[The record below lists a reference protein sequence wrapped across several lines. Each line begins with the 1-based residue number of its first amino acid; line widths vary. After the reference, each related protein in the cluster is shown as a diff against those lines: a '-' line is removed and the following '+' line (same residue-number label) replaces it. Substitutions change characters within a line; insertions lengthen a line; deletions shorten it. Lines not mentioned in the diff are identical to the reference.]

1 MSADAETAHQIRG
14 IVARAAQRSSNDKGG
29 SQTANVEVH
38 RHVDRT
44 DVEILTPFGFASRS
58 PPGGEM
64 VVLAVGGDQGDLV
77 GLPTSA
83 PGNRLGGLEEG
94 EAAMHN
100 LKGDRVHVKADGS
113 VENTSRKRVK
123 LKVKTATIE
132 VLEDRIIGKL
142 GEAADAPRVVV
153 RPNYAKLRCGAHWF
167 VVKADGI
174 FCSVAPV
181 VGPDPEPAV

>member
-29 SQTANVEVH
+29 SQTATVEVH

-100 LKGDRVHVKADGS
+100 LKGDRVHVKKDGS
-113 VENTSRKRVK
+113 VETTSRKRVK
-123 LKVKTATIE
+123 DKVKDVTVE
-132 VLEDRIIGKL
+132 VLEDRVVIRIGE
-142 GEAADAPRVVV
+142 GAMAPRVVV
-153 RPNYAKLRCGAHWF
+153 RPDYVKLRKGNHW
-167 VVKADGI
+167 VVVRDSGI

-181 VGPDPEPAV
+181 VGPDPEPEV